1 MTTVK
6 SRAFTVVRT
15 LFKLG
20 LLACFTL
27 GSLLVLGQ
35 LAGVVA
41 QRPDWITAS
50 SSWLFVPTVTA
61 AAVFGVLGYVG
72 NYLAPDTTDG
82 EE

>member
-1 MTTVK
+1 MTAVK
-6 SRAFTVVRT
+6 SRAFTVVRA

-20 LLACFTL
+20 LLACFAL

-50 SSWLFVPTVTA
+50 STWLFVPTITA
-61 AAVFGVLGYVG
+61 AAVFGVLGYIG
-72 NYLAPDTTDG
+72 NYLAPEPAEGG
-82 EE
+82 E